1 MARWCGTE
9 AERAEALSRYTLDA
23 GRLDALKEITDFVAP
38 FCGAPI
44 ALVCLVDE
52 HRQRYLAKFGLD
64 IEGTPRDVSFC
75 AHAMLEESPFIIH
88 DASADPR
95 FADNPLVTGDP
106 GIRFYAGAPL
116 VSPEGVPL
124 GSLCVIDMQP
134 RPQGLT
140 PLQTQGLTMLSH
152 RVVALMEG
160 RRRDE
165 ASRQQR
171 DVDAQALA
179 ESELRFRTL
188 ADSMPQMVWSTRPDG
203 FHDYFNARW
212 YEYIGLPEGS
222 TLGEAWNAMLHVD
235 DQALARERWIR
246 SLETGA
252 PYEIE
257 YRLRHRSGQYRWALG
272 RALPLRNAAGDI
284 TRWFGTCTDIHEQK
298 LTLEEREMIAH
309 ELSHRIK
316 NIFSVI
322 NGLIGLSTRE
332 HPEIAVATDEL
343 RERVMALGRAH
354 DFVRPHSA
362 NSTSELG
369 QNSLQGVLQQ
379 IFAPY
384 GESRVILA
392 GDDIEIDD
400 RSATPLALVFHELAT
415 NAAKYGALSVADGK
429 VALHVCRD
437 GETCVIDW
445 SERLGPAA
453 AVPVHEGFGSR
464 LISLSVE
471 RQMNGTIERRWLPE
485 GLQVS
490 LRIPLRSMS
499 RGCP

>member
-1 MARWCGTE
+1 MAEWCGTE
-9 AERAEALSRYTLDA
+9 ADRIKALANYTLDA
-23 GRLDALKEITDFVAP
+23 GRLDALKEITDFVAAL
-38 FCGAPI
+38 CDTPI

-52 HRQRYLAKFGLD
+52 HRQRFLAKVGLD
-64 IEGTPRDVSFC
+64 ADGTTRDVSFC
-75 AHAMLEESPFIIH
+75 AHAMLQDRLFIVP
-88 DASADPR
+88 DATVDFR
-95 FADNPLVTGDP
+95 FSDNPLVAGEP
-106 GIRFYAGAPL
+106 HIRFYAGAPL

-124 GSLCVIDMQP
+124 GSLCVIDKQV

-140 PLQTQGLTMLSH
+140 PLQIHGLTMLSH
-152 RVVALMEG
+152 RVVALMESG
-160 RRRDE
+160 RRDE

-203 FHDYFNARW
+203 YHDYYNARW
-212 YEYIGLPEGS
+212 YQYTGMAEGEND
-222 TLGEAWNAMLHVD
+222 GEGWNGMFHVD
-235 DQALARERWIR
+235 DQARAWERWR
-246 SLETGA
+246 HSLETGE

-257 YRLRHRSGQYRWALG
+257 YRLRHRTGQYRWTLG
-272 RALPLRNAAGDI
+272 RALPLRNAAGEI

-332 HPEIAVATDEL
+332 HPEIAKATDEL

-362 NSTSELG
+362 NSASELG
-369 QNSLQGVLQQ
+369 QSSLQGVLRQ

-384 GESRVILA
+384 GENRVILE
-392 GDDIEIDD
+392 GEDIEVDD
-400 RSATPLALVFHELAT
+400 RSATPLALLFHELAT
-415 NAAKYGALSVADGK
+415 NAAKYGALSVAEGK
-429 VALHVCRD
+429 VVLNTGRD
-437 GETCVIDW
+437 GDACIIDW
-445 SERLGPAA
+445 SERAGPFTAE
-453 AVPVHEGFGSR
+453 PSHEGFGSR

-471 RQMNGTIERRWLPE
+471 RQMSGTIERRWLPD
-485 GLQVS
+485 GLRVS

-499 RGCP
+499 RGTA